1 MSHRSITVPAT
12 IAVVVAL
19 APAGALASQDLRSPD
34 ARDAGRPAP
43 APVQDLRS
51 PDTRDVA
58 AHRAIPPA
66 RVVSVSSDGFDWG
79 DAAIGAGGA
88 AGLVLVLAGAGT
100 ALTRRR
106 VTHTLSG

>member
-12 IAVVVAL
+12 IAVVAAL
-19 APAGALASQDLRSPD
+19 APAGVFASQDLRSPD
-34 ARDAGRPAP
+34 ARDAGQPAP
-43 APVQDLRS
+43 APLQDLRS

-66 RVVSVSSDGFDWG
+66 RVVSASSDGFDWG
-79 DAAIGAGGA
+79 DAAIGAG
-88 AGLVLVLAGAGT
+88 AGAGILLMFAGTGT

-106 VTHTLSG
+106 VTHTLRA